1 MFFSITFNLSPYK
14 PYKKLRYSILADELI
29 FNMRSHVEFG
39 TLVDAGR
46 LSLGTVNPVNYVA
59 SADGEH
65 YFVFSEGYLT
75 ETQMGSI
82 HR

>member
-1 MFFSITFNLSPYK
+1 MSSL
-14 PYKKLRYSILADELI
+14 
-29 FNMRSHVEFG
+29 
-39 TLVDAGR
+39 GR
-46 LSLGTVNPVNYVA
+46 LWTQPLIIILGSVNPVNYVA

-82 HR
+82 HL

>member
-1 MFFSITFNLSPYK
+1 
-14 PYKKLRYSILADELI
+14 
-29 FNMRSHVEFG
+29 MRSHVEFG
-39 TLVDAGR
+39 TLVEA
-46 LSLGTVNPVNYVA
+46 GTVNPVNYVA

-82 HR
+82 HL